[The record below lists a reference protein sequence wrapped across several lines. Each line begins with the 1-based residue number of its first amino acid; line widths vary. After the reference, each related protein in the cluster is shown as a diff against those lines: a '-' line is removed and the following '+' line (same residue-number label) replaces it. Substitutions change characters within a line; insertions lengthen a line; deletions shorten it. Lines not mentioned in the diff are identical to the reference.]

1 MARGLVCGTIDY
13 DAGQHVTASRSE
25 MQNAAPCQA
34 VCGDGGRALFYSV
47 RLTLHLAGGP
57 SKCRGGS
64 GLDQPVQES
73 KQMWEVKAMGAMLME
88 IIDSRV
94 MPNYQ

>member
-1 MARGLVCGTIDY
+1 MAR
-13 DAGQHVTASRSE
+13 Q
-25 MQNAAPCQA
+25 
-34 VCGDGGRALFYSV
+34 CGDGRALSYSV
-47 RLTLHLAGGP
+47 ITHLAGGP

-73 KQMWEVKAMGAMLME
+73 KQMWEVKAMEAMLME
-88 IIDSRV
+88 ITDSRV